1 MCNMKIENL
10 KLKDGLMFD
19 KGCNVKDRKI
29 GVGLFMLSY
38 HVRNKE
44 EKRERGKKKMRT
56 QSKSKDYILTDLLH
70 NFSYK
75 IHRYLD

>member
-1 MCNMKIENL
+1 MKIEKL

-38 HVRNKE
+38 HVRNEE
-44 EKRERGKKKMRT
+44 EKTKRGKKKRRT
-56 QSKSKDYILTDLLH
+56 QSKSKDYILSDSLH
-70 NFSYK
+70 HFGYK
-75 IHRYLD
+75 IHQYIG